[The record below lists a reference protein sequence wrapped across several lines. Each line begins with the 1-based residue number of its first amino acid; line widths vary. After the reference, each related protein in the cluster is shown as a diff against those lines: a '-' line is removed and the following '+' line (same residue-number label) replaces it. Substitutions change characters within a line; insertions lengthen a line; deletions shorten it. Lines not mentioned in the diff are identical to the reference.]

1 MSGEENLSVSS
12 PQDKAVDFTLP
23 FNTSLFDSI
32 FFSNKGWSTGRSVR
46 ITSALEELRTYIQN
60 DYIAAI

>member
-12 PQDKAVDFTLP
+12 PQDKAADLALP
-23 FNTSLFDSI
+23 FNTPLFDSI

-46 ITSALEELRTYIQN
+46 ITSALEDLRTYI
-60 DYIAAI
+60 